1 MKNFN
6 RDKRITKLESE
17 NKRLRKKLPV
27 WHTGKKEPGFMQ
39 ESILIEVKSGGYRT
53 GEFAGIHPLGYIRYN
68 DFQGK
73 TRTIAKNC
81 ILRWAY
87 VKDLKGNGK

>member
-1 MKNFN
+1 MSDEIIK
-6 RDKRITKLESE
+6 KLEEE
-17 NKRLRKKLPV
+17 NKRLRKALPV
-27 WHTGKKEPGFMQ
+27 WHPGNEEPEIMQ
-39 ESILIEVKSGGYRT
+39 ESILLEVKSGGYRT

-73 TRTIAKNC
+73 TRVIAKNC

-87 VKDLKGNGK
+87 VKDLKGNENDIVC

>member
-6 RDKRITKLESE
+6 RDEGIKKLESG

-27 WHTGKKEPGFMQ
+27 WHPGNEEPEIMV
-39 ESILIEVKSGGYRT
+39 ENILLEVKSGGYRT

-73 TRTIAKNC
+73 TRIIAKDS
-81 ILRWAY
+81 IVRWAY
-87 VKDLKGNGK
+87 VKDLKGDGK